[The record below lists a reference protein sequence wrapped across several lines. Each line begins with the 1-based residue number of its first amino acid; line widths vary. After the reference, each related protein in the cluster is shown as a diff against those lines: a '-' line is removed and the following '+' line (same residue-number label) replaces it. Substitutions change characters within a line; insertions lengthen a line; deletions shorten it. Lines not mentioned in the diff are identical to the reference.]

1 MAERD
6 KASVFDTAE
15 KLFLAGVG
23 AASLTKERVEELAE
37 ELSKRG
43 SISRSD
49 ARQTIDDTIGRWRS
63 EAGRAGERAGNS
75 LAVVFR
81 ELGLVTRREYEEIEL
96 RLAQV
101 EHRVRLLEHD
111 TRPPAAPPGA

>member
-6 KASVFDTAE
+6 NASMFDTAE

-43 SISRSD
+43 SMSRSD
-49 ARQTIDDTIGRWRS
+49 AKQTIEDTIGRWRS
-63 EAGRAGERAGNS
+63 EASRATERAGTS
-75 LAVVFR
+75 LAAIFR
-81 ELGLVTRREYEEIEL
+81 ELGLVTRREYEDIEL

-111 TRPPAAPPGA
+111 AQPAAPPPGA